1 MVVGRSSSM
10 LSALFCLW
18 IVVPSATCLSFNL
31 SFLDPASRSGI
42 ELQGNATW
50 NTTDG
55 IQLTNDSIIYN
66 VGRAVYREPL
76 LLWDARTKALSD
88 FTTHFSFIIRN
99 SSKTSS
105 SGDGLAFFMAPYPS
119 PLVPDSSDGSF
130 GIFPRVSLNY
140 LVPTVAVEFDT
151 YQNQWDVDDHHV
163 GIDVNSIVSQKVASW
178 NGSLKT
184 GRLANAWVSY
194 DAITLNLSVFLTY
207 ADNPVISG
215 DSVLHFII
223 DPRDHLPANVTVG
236 FSAATGQVTETHAV
250 LSWSFSSSLQPR
262 SIPPPTTPTASDAAK
277 SKSKTGLI
285 VGLVIGAGALMV
297 MPSLLLFVLWRRRR
311 KSRHRN
317 AADREED
324 MDFDQTTDDDFMG
337 NRGPKRFAYK
347 ELARATR
354 NFSAEGKLGEGG
366 FGSVYRGHL
375 KDLKLDVA
383 IKRVSRES
391 RQGRKEYV
399 SEVKIISRLRHRN
412 LVQLVGWCH
421 DRGEFLLVYEFMP
434 NGSLD
439 SYLYRPATGL
449 GWPARH
455 KIALGLASALL
466 YLHEE
471 WEQCVMHRDVK
482 PSNIMLDS
490 AFNAKLGDFGLAR
503 LVDHDRNL
511 HTTDLAGTRVYIAPE
526 CFYTG
531 KPRKE
536 SDVYSFGIVAL
547 EIACGR
553 RPVELKEKDPGE
565 EILVEWV
572 WELYGRRTILEA
584 ADARLDGDFDETQM
598 ECLMVVGLWCA
609 HPDYNLRP
617 SIRQAINALNLETP
631 LPELS
636 PKMPVP
642 MYYTPWS
649 DVSQSLHV
657 SSLATTTSIT
667 AKSAPTGSSSMSPSS
682 CHLLKSPYT
691 EAVIST

>member
-10 LSALFCLW
+10 LSPLFCLW

-50 NTTDG
+50 NSTDG
-55 IQLTNDSIIYN
+55 IQLTNDTIVYN

-76 LLWDARTKALSD
+76 LLWDARTKAMSD

-99 SSKTSS
+99 PSNTSL

-119 PLVPDSSDGSF
+119 PLLPDSSGGLL
-130 GIFPRVSLNY
+130 GIFPRVSLNS

-151 YQNQWDVDDHHV
+151 FQNEWDVDDHHV

-194 DAITLNLSVFLTY
+194 DAITHNLSVFLTY

-215 DSVLHFII
+215 DSVLHYII
-223 DPRDHLPANVTVG
+223 DLRDHLPANVTVG

-250 LSWSFSSSLQPR
+250 VSWSFSSSLQPR
-262 SIPPPTTPTASDAAK
+262 SIPPPTAPTASDAAK

-285 VGLVIGAGALMV
+285 VGLVIGAGVLMV
-297 MPSLLLFVLWRRRR
+297 TPGLLLFVLWRRRR
-311 KSRHRN
+311 KSRRRN
-317 AADREED
+317 AADGDED

-354 NFSAEGKLGEGG
+354 NFSDEGKLGEGG

-412 LVQLVGWCH
+412 LVL
-421 DRGEFLLVYEFMP
+421 
-434 NGSLD
+434 N
-439 SYLYRPATGL
+439 
-449 GWPARH
+449 
-455 KIALGLASALL
+455 
-466 YLHEE
+466 
-471 WEQCVMHRDVK
+471 
-482 PSNIMLDS
+482 
-490 AFNAKLGDFGLAR
+490 
-503 LVDHDRNL
+503 
-511 HTTDLAGTRVYIAPE
+511 
-526 CFYTG
+526 
-531 KPRKE
+531 
-536 SDVYSFGIVAL
+536 
-547 EIACGR
+547 
-553 RPVELKEKDPGE
+553 
-565 EILVEWV
+565 
-572 WELYGRRTILEA
+572 
-584 ADARLDGDFDETQM
+584 GDFDETQM

-609 HPDYNLRP
+609 HPDYNVRP

-631 LPELS
+631 LPELP

-649 DVSQSLHV
+649 DVSQSLHA

-682 CHLLKSPYT
+682 SHLLKSPNT
-691 EAVIST
+691 GAVIST

>member
-1 MVVGRSSSM
+1 M
-10 LSALFCLW
+10 LSALFCLS

-50 NTTDG
+50 NSTDG
-55 IQLTNDSIIYN
+55 IQLTNDTIFY

-76 LLWDARTKALSD
+76 LLWDARTKAMSD

-99 SSKTSS
+99 SSKTSW

-119 PLVPDSSDGSF
+119 PLLPDSSGGAL
-130 GIFPRVSLNY
+130 GIFPRVSSNY

-151 YQNQWDVDDHHV
+151 FQNEWDVDDHHV
-163 GIDVNSIVSQKVASW
+163 GIDVNSIISQKNASW
-178 NGSLKT
+178 NGSLNT
-184 GRLANAWVSY
+184 GMLANAWVSY
-194 DAITLNLSVFLTY
+194 DAITRNLSVFLTY
-207 ADNPVISG
+207 ADNPVFAG
-215 DSVLHFII
+215 DSFLHTVI
-223 DPRDHLPANVTVG
+223 DLRDHLPANVTVG
-236 FSAATGQVTETHAV
+236 FSAATGQMTETHAV
-250 LSWSFSSSLQPR
+250 LSWSFNSSRQPI
-262 SIPPPTTPTASDAAK
+262 SIPPPTAPTASDAAK

-297 MPSLLLFVLWRRRR
+297 MPGLLLFVLWRRRR
-311 KSRHRN
+311 KSRRRN
-317 AADREED
+317 AADGDED
-324 MDFDQTTDDDFMG
+324 MDFYQTTDDDFMG

-354 NFSAEGKLGEGG
+354 NFSDEGKLGEGG

-421 DRGEFLLVYEFMP
+421 DRGEFLLVYEFIP

-439 SYLYRPATGL
+439 SYLYSPAAGL

-471 WEQCVMHRDVK
+471 WEQCVVHRDVK

-511 HTTDLAGTRVYIAPE
+511 QTTDLAGTRVYIAPE

-531 KPRKE
+531 KPSKE

-553 RPVELKEKDPGE
+553 RPVELKEKDPGK

-584 ADARLDGDFDETQM
+584 ADARLNGDFDETQM

-609 HPDYNLRP
+609 QSDYNVRP
-617 SIRQAINALNLETP
+617 SIQQAINALNLETP
-631 LPELS
+631 LPELP

-649 DVSQSLHV
+649 DVSQSLHA

-667 AKSAPTGSSSMSPSS
+667 A
-682 CHLLKSPYT
+682 
-691 EAVIST
+691 

>member
-1 MVVGRSSSM
+1 M
-10 LSALFCLW
+10 LSALFCLC

-50 NTTDG
+50 NSTDG
-55 IQLTNDSIIYN
+55 IQLTNDTIIYN

-99 SSKTSS
+99 SSNTSS

-119 PLVPDSSDGSF
+119 PLLLDSSGGPL
-130 GIFPRVSLNY
+130 GIFKRGSLNST
-140 LVPTVAVEFDT
+140 VPTVAVEFDT
-151 YQNQWDVDDHHV
+151 YQNEWDVDDHHV

-184 GRLANAWVSY
+184 GMQANAWVSY
-194 DAITLNLSVFLTY
+194 DAITRNLSVFLTY
-207 ADNPVISG
+207 ADNPVFAG
-215 DSVLHFII
+215 DSVLHTVI
-223 DPRDHLPANVTVG
+223 DLRDHLPANVTVG

-250 LSWSFSSSLQPR
+250 LSWSFSSIAPESSCKAMQPGTAPMAFSSPTTPSSTT
-262 SIPPPTTPTASDAAK
+262 SIPPPTAPTASDAAK

-285 VGLVIGAGALMV
+285 VGLVIGAGVLMV
-297 MPSLLLFVLWRRRR
+297 TPGLLLFVLWRRRR
-311 KSRHRN
+311 KSRRRN
-317 AADREED
+317 AADGDED

-354 NFSAEGKLGEGG
+354 NFSDEGKLGEGG

-439 SYLYRPATGL
+439 SYLYSPAAGL

-471 WEQCVMHRDVK
+471 WEQCVVHRDVK

-511 HTTDLAGTRVYIAPE
+511 QTTDLAGTRVYIAPE

-531 KPRKE
+531 KPSKE

-553 RPVELKEKDPGE
+553 RPVELKEKDPGK

-584 ADARLDGDFDETQM
+584 ADARLNGDFDETQM

-609 HPDYNLRP
+609 HPDYNVRP

-631 LPELS
+631 LPELP

-649 DVSQSLHV
+649 DVSQSLHA

-667 AKSAPTGSSSMSPSS
+667 AKSAPT
-682 CHLLKSPYT
+682 
-691 EAVIST
+691 

>member
-1 MVVGRSSSM
+1 M

-50 NTTDG
+50 NSTDG
-55 IQLTNDSIIYN
+55 IQLTNDTIFYN

-76 LLWDARTKALSD
+76 LLWDARTKAMSD

-119 PLVPDSSDGSF
+119 HLLPDSSCGSF
-130 GIFPRVSLNY
+130 GIFPRVSSDY

-151 YQNQWDVDDHHV
+151 HQNEWDVDDHHV
-163 GIDVNSIVSQKVASW
+163 GIDVNSFVSQKPASW
-178 NGSLKT
+178 NGSFKT
-184 GRLANAWVSY
+184 GMLANAWVSY
-194 DAITLNLSVFLTY
+194 DAITRNLSVFLTY
-207 ADNPVISG
+207 ADNPVFAG
-215 DSVLHFII
+215 DSILHTVI
-223 DPRDHLPANVTVG
+223 DLRDHLPANVTVG
-236 FSAATGQVTETHAV
+236 FSAATGLVTETHAV
-250 LSWSFSSSLQPR
+250 LSWSFRSSLQPR
-262 SIPPPTTPTASDAAK
+262 SIPPPTAPTASDAAK

-297 MPSLLLFVLWRRRR
+297 MPGLLLFVLWRRRR
-311 KSRHRN
+311 KSRGRN
-317 AADREED
+317 AADGDED
-324 MDFDQTTDDDFMG
+324 MDFDLTTDDDFMG

-354 NFSAEGKLGEGG
+354 NFSDEGKLGEGG

-421 DRGEFLLVYEFMP
+421 DRGEFLLVYEFLP

-490 AFNAKLGDFGLAR
+490 SFNAKLGDFGLAR

-511 HTTDLAGTRVYIAPE
+511 QTTDLAGTRVYIAPE

-531 KPRKE
+531 KPSKE

-553 RPVELKEKDPGE
+553 RPVELKEKDPGK
-565 EILVEWV
+565 EILMEWV

-584 ADARLDGDFDETQM
+584 ADPRLNGDFDETQM

-609 HPDYNLRP
+609 HPDYNVRP

-631 LPELS
+631 LPELP

-642 MYYTPWS
+642 MY
-649 DVSQSLHV
+649 
-657 SSLATTTSIT
+657 
-667 AKSAPTGSSSMSPSS
+667 
-682 CHLLKSPYT
+682 
-691 EAVIST
+691 